1 MSEMHMTNEQLTEIV
16 RAEAAK
22 HGYTDSNARFV
33 KIMELKVRWT
43 RTHDWISMEF
53 SDYLDVLSPTAM
65 KALVAGTFNAITTG
79 NRAEYSAAFRRS
91 IGSKKF
97 FKANR
102 DKYLTRCRLI
112 HHTEY
117 AGVPDVSAAALRL
130 YGKGLIEPLPDLM
143 MAWKDFPT
151 DRVPFQASG
160 AFKTVVFNT
169 SLFQDPEGNV
179 RPIDEDCLDYLVY
192 CGILK
197 AGCMLPTDED
207 RTRMAELARAYP
219 DRASIIERLFEAGID
234 GRVFE

>member
-22 HGYTDSNARFV
+22 HGYKDSNAHFV
-33 KIMELKVRWT
+33 RIMDLKVRWT
-43 RTHDWISMEF
+43 RSFDWISMEF
-53 SDYLDVLSPTAM
+53 SDYLDVLSPTAV
-65 KALVAGTFNAITTG
+65 KALVAGVFNAIKTG
-79 NRAEYSAAFRRS
+79 DKAEYGAAFSRS

-102 DKYLTRCRLI
+102 DKYLTRCKLI

-117 AGVPDVSAAALRL
+117 EGVPDVSAAAARL
-130 YGKGLIEPLPDLM
+130 YGKGIIAPLPDLM
-143 MAWKDFPT
+143 MAWKNFPT
-151 DRVPFQASG
+151 ARVPFQASG

-169 SLFQDPEGNV
+169 SLFQDPKGNV

-197 AGCMLPTDED
+197 AGCLLPTSED
-207 RTRMAELARAYP
+207 RAKMAELARAYP
-219 DRASIIERLFEAGID
+219 DRDAIIEKLYEAGID